1 MTRSIPSQAAAA
13 ILVLMYL
20 LPVAAAG
27 ENVDVIL
34 ATSHGDIR
42 ISLDTEQAPLTSAN
56 FLRYVDGEHYD
67 GATFYRTVRYENDN
81 GNPKIEV
88 IQGGLRGSG
97 SPFEPIGHEDTGQT
111 GLRHTDGVIS
121 MARDEIGTASS
132 EFFIC
137 VGDQPG
143 LDKGAARHA
152 DGQGFAAFGKVV
164 EGMEVVRR
172 IHASPSSAP
181 GYSEYV
187 SGQIIERPVRI
198 DRVRRAA
205 AEER

>member
-1 MTRSIPSQAAAA
+1 MTASFFRRAGVAFAG
-13 ILVLMYL
+13 LVGL
-20 LPVAAAG
+20 LPTAIAG
-27 ENVDVIL
+27 ETVDVIL
-34 ATSHGDIR
+34 STSQGDIR
-42 ISLDTEQAPLTSAN
+42 ISLETERAPLTSAN

-88 IQGGLRGSG
+88 IQGGLRGTG
-97 SPFEPIGHEDTGQT
+97 TPFAPIGHEDTGQT

-121 MARDEIGTASS
+121 MARDEIGTTSS

-137 VGDQPG
+137 IGDQPG
-143 LDKGAARHA
+143 LDRGAARHA
-152 DGQGFAAFGKVV
+152 DGQGFAAFGRVV
-164 EGMEVVRR
+164 AGMDVVRR

-198 DRVRRAA
+198 ERVRRAA
-205 AEER
+205 DENR

>member
-1 MTRSIPSQAAAA
+1 MTRSLFRQATVAITGFVFFLPAA
-13 ILVLMYL
+13 M
-20 LPVAAAG
+20 AG
-27 ENVDVIL
+27 ENVDVII
-34 ATSHGDIR
+34 ATSLGDIR
-42 ISLDTEQAPLTSAN
+42 ISLDTERAPLTSAN
-56 FLRYVDGEHYD
+56 FLRYVDGEHYT

-88 IQGGLRGSG
+88 IQGGLRGAG

-121 MARDEIGTASS
+121 MARDEIGTTSS

-137 VGDQPG
+137 IGDQPG

-152 DGQGFAAFGKVV
+152 DGQGFAAFGRVV
-164 EGMEVVRR
+164 EGMDVVRK
-172 IHASPSSAP
+172 IHAAPSSAP

-187 SGQIIERPVRI
+187 AGQIIERPVRI
-198 DRVRRAA
+198 DSVRRT
-205 AEER
+205 AEQDR